1 MSLES
6 EVASLTTATT
16 NLLTAVNVSKATVDQ
31 AVIDAAASASL
42 AEDQVALAA
51 GHAATAN
58 TKAGEASTS
67 ASTAQT
73 AANNAVA
80 VVTGG
85 TASLTPSSG
94 KIPIADDNGKIDAD
108 WLKNNSDPGFITQL
122 MVAAEYATDMALLGV
137 REGQRAEATLTTRAN
152 TVDATVATYD
162 SAIENQ
168 LLGAVRHLLDQS
180 GMNAK
185 TLAETPRLRA
195 APASASAAGTQ
206 GEWAWDSSYIYI
218 CTALNTW
225 KRVAIS
231 TW

>member
-1 MSLES
+1 MADKKIS
-6 EVASLTTATT
+6 E
-16 NLLTAVNVSKATVDQ
+16 LTAAPTAITVDDVLPMVQDGDTVKASQ
-31 AVIDAAASASL
+31 ADLLI
-42 AEDQVALAA
+42 
-51 GHAATAN
+51 HAI
-58 TKAGEASTS
+58 G
-67 ASTAQT
+67 
-73 AANNAVA
+73 AVA
-80 VVTGG
+80 
-85 TASLTPSSG
+85 
-94 KIPIADDNGKIDAD
+94 
-108 WLKNNSDPGFITQL
+108 
-122 MVAAEYATDMALLGV
+122 YATDMALLGV

-168 LLGAVRHLLDQS
+168 LLGEVRHLLDLS

-195 APASASAAGTQ
+195 APASASATGTQ

-231 TW
+231 NW

>member
-6 EVASLTTATT
+6 EVAALTTATT

-31 AVIDAAASASL
+31 AASNAAASASL
-42 AEDQVALAA
+42 AQDQVALAA
-51 GHAATAN
+51 GYADDAETKASEAEASANNAATAVVSQLN
-58 TKAGEASTS
+58 DIKS
-67 ASTAQT
+67 QT
-73 AANNAVA
+73 
-80 VVTGG
+80 
-85 TASLTPSSG
+85 
-94 KIPIADDNGKIDAD
+94 
-108 WLKNNSDPGFITQL
+108 
-122 MVAAEYATDMALLGV
+122 EYARDQALAGLGSADNSQVLANLLGSIVYAIDMALLGV
-137 REGQRAEATLTTRAN
+137 REGQRAEAALTTRAN

-162 SAIENQ
+162 AAIENQ
-168 LLGAVRHLLDQS
+168 LLGEIRHLIDLS

-206 GEWAWDSSYIYI
+206 GEWAWDSNFIYV

-225 KRVAIS
+225 KRVAIA